1 MRKIIHC
8 DADCFFAAVEMRDD
22 PALRSVPMAV
32 GGDSRRGVVSTCN
45 YEARRFGIHSAM
57 PTRQALTLCPGLVLI
72 RPNMEKYREISRSMG
87 AIFHDCATRV
97 EMASLDEAYL
107 DVSDSELLRG
117 SASLIAGEVRRRV
130 RENLGITLSAG
141 VARSKFLA
149 KVASDWRKPDG
160 LFVITPDEE
169 ADFLTQLPVR
179 KIHGVGPVTATRLE
193 RLGIHTGG
201 DVLAWPLAELVR
213 HFGRFGSRLHEYA
226 RGIDDRP
233 VKPERTRKSLSVEHT
248 FTRDLASTADCLRQ
262 AGWLHEKLV
271 ARLDRVPSR
280 YRIRKLQVKVRFS
293 DFRQTTLEAAGGHP
307 EPERFEHLLCQ
318 ALRRQDLP
326 VRLLGLGVQF
336 GEMSTGSEQ
345 LKLFIDSG
353 PNTQS
358 LTQ

>member
-32 GGDSRRGVVSTCN
+32 GGDSRRGVVATCN
-45 YEARRFGIHSAM
+45 YEARRFGVHSAM
-57 PTRQALTLCPGLVLI
+57 PTRRALTLCPGLVLI
-72 RPNMEKYREISRSMG
+72 RPDMEKYKAASRAMG
-87 AIFHDCATRV
+87 AIFHDCADQV

-107 DVSDSELLRG
+107 DVSDSHLLHG

-130 RENLGITLSAG
+130 RETLGITLSAG
-141 VARSKFLA
+141 VAQSKFLA

-160 LFVITPDEE
+160 LFVITPEQE
-169 ADFLTQLPVR
+169 SDFLAQLSVR

-201 DVLAWPLAELVR
+201 DVLAWPLPELVR
-213 HFGRFGSRLHEYA
+213 HFGRFGSRLHDYA

-233 VKPERTRKSLSVEHT
+233 VKPERIRKSLSVEHT
-248 FTRDLASTADCLRQ
+248 FTRDLASTADCLHQ
-262 AGWLHEKLV
+262 ASWLHGKLV
-271 ARLDRVPSR
+271 ARLCRVPSN
-280 YRIRKLQVKVRFS
+280 YRIRKLQVKIRFN
-293 DFRQTTLEAAGGHP
+293 DFRQTTLETAGNHP
-307 EPERFEHLLCQ
+307 DPELFAQLLRQ
-318 ALRRQDLP
+318 ALQRRNLP

-336 GEMSTGSEQ
+336 EEMSTGEEQ
-345 LKLFIDSG
+345 LKLFADSG
-353 PNTQS
+353 TAAQS

>member
-1 MRKIIHC
+1 MQKIIHC

-32 GGDSRRGVVSTCN
+32 GGHSRRGVVSTCN
-45 YEARRFGIHSAM
+45 YEARRFGVHSAM
-57 PTRQALTLCPGLVLI
+57 PTRRALHLCPGLVLI
-72 RPNMEKYREISRSMG
+72 RPDMEKYKAVSRAMG
-87 AIFHDCATRV
+87 TIFHDCADRV

-107 DVSDSELLRG
+107 DVSDSHLLHG

-130 RENLGITLSAG
+130 RETLGITLSAG

-160 LFVITPDEE
+160 LFVIPPTEE
-169 ADFLTQLPVR
+169 TEFLAQLPVR

-201 DVLAWPLAELVR
+201 DMLAWPLAELVR
-213 HFGRFGSRLHEYA
+213 HFGRFGSRLHDYA

-248 FTRDLASTADCLRQ
+248 FTRDLASPADCVRQ

-271 ARLDRVPSR
+271 ARLDRVPSV
-280 YRIRKLQVKVRFS
+280 YRIRKLQVKIRFN
-293 DFRQTTLEAAGGHP
+293 DFRQTTLEAAGTHP
-307 EPERFEHLLCQ
+307 DPELFTQLLQQ
-318 ALRRQDLP
+318 ALQRRDLP

-336 GEMSTGSEQ
+336 GDHSTDSEQ
-345 LKLFIDSG
+345 LQLFTESI
-353 PNTQS
+353 PAAQS